1 LRTKELVCP
10 PKSKQKRDGE
20 IYFSLRGVIQMKSKY
35 SDEFK
40 LAVIKDYYE
49 STLGVRA
56 IATKYHLPS
65 KNYVNK
71 WEAQLKK
78 KGLLPQDATKPV
90 KSVARSKE
98 SILRCDTRTPR
109 EKQYEEEI
117 QYLKARV
124 AYYESLDSMQRFLKK
139 N

>member
-1 LRTKELVCP
+1 
-10 PKSKQKRDGE
+10 
-20 IYFSLRGVIQMKSKY
+20 MKSKY

-71 WEAQLKK
+71 WEAQLK
-78 KGLLPQDATKPV
+78 
-90 KSVARSKE
+90 R
-98 SILRCDTRTPR
+98 
-109 EKQYEEEI
+109 
-117 QYLKARV
+117 KASYRK
-124 AYYESLDSMQRFLKK
+124 MQRSQLNQWPDPRNRYFAVIQEHLEKNSMKKKFNILKPELHITRVSIQCSGF
-139 N
+139 